1 MTVKK
6 VFSFPIT
13 CTNQRWRKKTA
24 KSAKRSTS
32 QPHSEFRRQKFS
44 FNLSDSIEM
53 NYFLVPSGAD
63 YNIADHYGTLNLG
76 DFTLDSSIS
85 SVPQSMPTS
94 PHTTDSSFEANW
106 QEHQGYNNTWY
117 HNDSNQGYAPND
129 GQLAFGNQGYSA
141 TQYGGIQENLQEHQ
155 GYNIGYQ
162 NYSNQGH
169 APNAENQGYSNSADS
184 SFEENVAQGI
194 VILCGNFKFGLI

>member
-1 MTVKK
+1 
-6 VFSFPIT
+6 
-13 CTNQRWRKKTA
+13 
-24 KSAKRSTS
+24 
-32 QPHSEFRRQKFS
+32 
-44 FNLSDSIEM
+44 M
-53 NYFLVPSGAD
+53 NYFLVPCGAD

-117 HNDSNQGYAPND
+117 QNDFNQGYAPNAENRGYSTTQYSVNQRNWQEHQGYNNTWYHNDSNQGYAPND

-155 GYNIGYQ
+155 GYNIGHQ

-194 VILCGNFKFGLI
+194 VILCGNFKFGLM

>member
-1 MTVKK
+1 MPKEET
-6 VFSFPIT
+6 
-13 CTNQRWRKKTA
+13 
-24 KSAKRSTS
+24 KSHLERC
-32 QPHSEFRRQKFS
+32 PDRRIVEVQQY
-44 FNLSDSIEM
+44 D
-53 NYFLVPSGAD
+53 VPF
-63 YNIADHYGTLNLG
+63 GTLNLG

-117 HNDSNQGYAPND
+117 QNDSNQGYVPND
-129 GQLAFGNQGYSA
+129 GQIAFGNQGYSA

>member
-1 MTVKK
+1 
-6 VFSFPIT
+6 
-13 CTNQRWRKKTA
+13 
-24 KSAKRSTS
+24 
-32 QPHSEFRRQKFS
+32 
-44 FNLSDSIEM
+44 
-53 NYFLVPSGAD
+53 
-63 YNIADHYGTLNLG
+63 
-76 DFTLDSSIS
+76 
-85 SVPQSMPTS
+85 MPTS

-117 HNDSNQGYAPND
+117 HNDPNQGYAPND

-169 APNAENQGYSNSADS
+169 APNAENQGYSNSNDS

>member
-1 MTVKK
+1 
-6 VFSFPIT
+6 
-13 CTNQRWRKKTA
+13 
-24 KSAKRSTS
+24 
-32 QPHSEFRRQKFS
+32 
-44 FNLSDSIEM
+44 M

-117 HNDSNQGYAPND
+117 HNDSNQGHAQND
-129 GQLAFGNQGYSA
+129 VQFAFGNQGYSA

-169 APNAENQGYSNSADS
+169 APNAENQGYSTTEYSVNQQNWQEHQGYNIGYQNDSNQGHAPNNVQFVENHGYQTTQGSNNGSAQNDVQPAAS
-184 SFEENVAQGI
+184 QGYKGNY
-194 VILCGNFKFGLI
+194 ILDITF